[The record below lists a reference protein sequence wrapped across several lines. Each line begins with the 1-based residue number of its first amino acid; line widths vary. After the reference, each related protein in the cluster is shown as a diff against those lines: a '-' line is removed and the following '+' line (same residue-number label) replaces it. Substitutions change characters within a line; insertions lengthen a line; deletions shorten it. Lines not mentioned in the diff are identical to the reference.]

1 MDKKEYHQEFCKR
14 MTAKYGED
22 WDVDDFYDD
31 PSTDFLLPI
40 KDKNQSSVLD
50 MTLKGLCSLINS
62 QIMFRAILNFAVEFA
77 IGFFATAASM
87 LLGSFVAV

>member
-22 WDVDDFYDD
+22 WDVDDFYDN

-40 KDKNQSSVLD
+40 KDKN
-50 MTLKGLCSLINS
+50 
-62 QIMFRAILNFAVEFA
+62 
-77 IGFFATAASM
+77 
-87 LLGSFVAV
+87 

>member
-1 MDKKEYHQEFCKR
+1 QLLKREVDLVRRKQMDKKEYHQEFCKR

-40 KDKNQSSVLD
+40 KDKN
-50 MTLKGLCSLINS
+50 
-62 QIMFRAILNFAVEFA
+62 
-77 IGFFATAASM
+77 
-87 LLGSFVAV
+87 